1 MMKELLLIG
10 GGGHCRSVIDVIECA
25 NEYKI
30 VGIVEK
36 DHSVDNI
43 CGYDVIGTDD
53 QLKAL
58 IGQYGHILVTVGQIK
73 TADIRKQLF
82 EKSKRFGALLPVI
95 VSPAAYI
102 SRHATVKFG
111 SVVMHGAIV
120 NTCAIIGSN
129 CIINSKCLIEHD
141 TSVGSHCHVS
151 TGAIINGNCLVGEG
165 SFIGSGAVIKN
176 NVTIGANS
184 LIGAG
189 VTVLHDLPSKSVV
202 RYNDL

>member
-1 MMKELLLIG
+1 MKELLLIG

-58 IGQYGHILVTVGQIK
+58 IGQHGHILVTVGQIK

-82 EKSKRFGALLPVI
+82 EKAKRFGALLPVI

-120 NTCAIIGSN
+120 NTCVVIFSSRAS
-129 CIINSKCLIEHD
+129 SPKK
-141 TSVGSHCHVS
+141 SHRRHYCEFCHVFS
-151 TGAIINGNCLVGEG
+151 YFVYCFVWY
-165 SFIGSGAVIKN
+165 
-176 NVTIGANS
+176 
-184 LIGAG
+184 
-189 VTVLHDLPSKSVV
+189 V
-202 RYNDL
+202 RPF